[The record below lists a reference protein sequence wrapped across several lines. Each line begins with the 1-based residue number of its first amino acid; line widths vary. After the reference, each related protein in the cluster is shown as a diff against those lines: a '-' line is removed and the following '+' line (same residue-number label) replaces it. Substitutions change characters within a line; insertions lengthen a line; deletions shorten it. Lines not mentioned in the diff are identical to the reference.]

1 MPKYKLSYFPLRG
14 RAEAIRITFA
24 VAGVEFD
31 DILVNLEEW
40 FTKLKHSGLS
50 PSGQLPILEVDGTV
64 LTQSK
69 AILSYLAKEFNL
81 APEGNLQQAQADSL
95 AHVVNELETTLTEA
109 YGEKDPERKEKAM
122 KTATEEVIPDKCGYF
137 EKILS
142 ANKNGFF
149 IGEKFTYADIV
160 VFTFL
165 NSYFMKGK
173 AEGIPEGLKKFP
185 SLSAW
190 YERVRTQPKILEKL
204 KNPTD
209 GFVDY
214 IY

>member
-31 DILVNLEEW
+31 DILVNPEEW

-149 IGEKFTYADIV
+149 ISEKLTYADIV

>member
-1 MPKYKLSYFPLRG
+1 M
-14 RAEAIRITFA
+14 
-24 VAGVEFD
+24 
-31 DILVNLEEW
+31 
-40 FTKLKHSGLS
+40 
-50 PSGQLPILEVDGTV
+50 
-64 LTQSK
+64 
-69 AILSYLAKEFNL
+69 
-81 APEGNLQQAQADSL
+81 
-95 AHVVNELETTLTEA
+95 
-109 YGEKDPERKEKAM
+109 
-122 KTATEEVIPDKCGYF
+122 
-137 EKILS
+137 
-142 ANKNGFF
+142 
-149 IGEKFTYADIV
+149 

-214 IY
+214 IYWDVILSCGWFSFSNRQGIMSQNSPLVSQSNIIVNKVRLKRFDCCWSLIVFLDLIKHNSCGHSKPLAHLLCSSHRKFYQLFCFKTHGKSVHNFPPCFVFLCIYSCVLVFSLWYFMFSPMGNPGLPIWILVLVNVVTVSISFFFSIHNLSLI